1 MNDAIAKP
9 LVLVIDDQPA
19 NIQVLHA
26 LLMAEFEVC
35 MALGGA
41 DGLALCAVRPPDL
54 ILLDVEMPGMGGYE
68 VCRRL
73 KADPVLQDIPVVFV
87 TGHLDPA
94 VEVRGFAEGGAD
106 FITKPFHANV
116 VLARVRTQITLKT
129 QSDFLRSQAYLDSL
143 TLLGNRRRF
152 DETLL
157 AEWQRCRRASQPL
170 ALILADVDHFKR
182 YNDYYGHQQG
192 DTCLRA
198 VAAALRAGFV
208 RSHDMVARYGGEE
221 FACILPDTTLAGA
234 MQTAAA
240 VELAIRALAIA
251 HADGG
256 PAGIVTISLGVAVAA
271 PPKGDTALDL
281 LEQAD
286 VQLYRAKDAG
296 RGRVM
301 SILTP

>member
-1 MNDAIAKP
+1 MIDAVAKP

-26 LLMAEFEVC
+26 LLMADFDVC
-35 MALGGA
+35 MALNGEDA
-41 DGLALCAVRPPDL
+41 LALCAARPPDL
-54 ILLDVEMPGMGGYE
+54 ILLDIEMPGMGGYE

-87 TGHLDPA
+87 TGHLDPE
-94 VEVRGFAEGGAD
+94 VEVKGFAEGGAD

-116 VLARVRTQITLKT
+116 VLARVRTQITLKI
-129 QSDFLRSQAYLDSL
+129 QSDFLRSRAYVDSL
-143 TLLGNRRRF
+143 TLLDNRRRF

-182 YNDYYGHQQG
+182 YNDHYGHQQG
-192 DTCLRA
+192 DACLRA
-198 VAAALRAGFV
+198 VAATLRAGFV
-208 RSHDMVARYGGEE
+208 RSHDLVARYGGEE
-221 FACILPDTTLAGA
+221 FACVLPDTTLAGA
-234 MQTAAA
+234 MQKAAA
-240 VELAIRALAIA
+240 VEQAIRALAIP

-256 PAGIVTISLGVAVAA
+256 ADGIITISLGVAVAA
-271 PPKGDTALDL
+271 PPKGDQSLAL

-296 RGRVM
+296 RGRAM
-301 SILTP
+301 SILEP